1 MTFASITVHTA
12 LTAPVEKRSRW
23 TPTSSSW
30 VSRRAGSNRLSLRC
44 IQLKWDFRTTFVTK
58 GCHTTPNKT
67 PHVSAKAEEKSC
79 PVKAFFYFKTKIKF
93 KSYSFHVKT
102 YTNNIFKNVNTL
114 CYVLFGWNTTATSR
128 VAAVQT
134 TNKRRPVVPWSQSD
148 MSGGDSLIFI
158 GGVCFSNVSAVF
170 SLWLSSRSQPSSVG

>member
-1 MTFASITVHTA
+1 MRTVGLKRSSFKRWLSKMNKVKGTDRLCVPARLSFYLVIKTSTITQCRSVLSDKCWLGVRNKCICVCLNTFPVSIFCVMTFASITVHTA

-79 PVKAFFYFKTKIKF
+79 PVKAFFILKLK
-93 KSYSFHVKT
+93 
-102 YTNNIFKNVNTL
+102 
-114 CYVLFGWNTTATSR
+114 
-128 VAAVQT
+128 
-134 TNKRRPVVPWSQSD
+134 
-148 MSGGDSLIFI
+148 
-158 GGVCFSNVSAVF
+158 
-170 SLWLSSRSQPSSVG
+170 